1 LPKPKEAQAL
11 KSFVQKEL
19 GCGCPDEVFN
29 QIQIEENPH
38 GFHGLPVD
46 YLVTI
51 GDRLLIGV
59 CLSER
64 LHNGM
69 GPDIENSLATGKQL
83 RDNAGFNRFRLVVA
97 SEEPERIVDTVREQF
112 SGLKSL
118 DDRVH
123 LHVVRPSS
131 IPQFL
136 VRSEVCAGTVCETLK

>member
-1 LPKPKEAQAL
+1 MPKPEEAQEL
-11 KSFVQKEL
+11 KSFVQKGL
-19 GCGCPDEVFN
+19 GCGCPDEVFRE
-29 QIQIEENPH
+29 IRIEENPH
-38 GFHGLPVD
+38 AFYGLPVD
-46 YLVTI
+46 YLVTV

-64 LHNGM
+64 LHNGI
-69 GPDIENSLATGKQL
+69 GPEIEKSLAAGKQL
-83 RDNAGFNRFRLVVA
+83 RDNTGFNRFRLVVV
-97 SEEPERIVDTVREQF
+97 SEEPGRIADTVQEQF
-112 SGLKSL
+112 ADLKGL